1 MHRVTITHTFGTA
14 FENIFYKQLNS
25 ISMNATRRK
34 QLAKLVEQLESIM
47 SDIDTIREQEQEAY
61 DNMPDSIQE
70 SERGDRM
77 SEIIDSIQYAYDNVS
92 DAVDNI
98 NEAIEN

>member
-1 MHRVTITHTFGTA
+1 
-14 FENIFYKQLNS
+14 
-25 ISMNATRRK
+25 MNVTRRK
-34 QLAKLVEQLESIM
+34 QLAKLVEQLESVM

-61 DNMPDSIQE
+61 DNMPESIQE

-92 DAVDNI
+92 DAVYNI

>member
-1 MHRVTITHTFGTA
+1 
-14 FENIFYKQLNS
+14 
-25 ISMNATRRK
+25 MNATRRK